1 MIIFS
6 EGIADEYL
14 VNSNVSKERIKLLE
28 RALRRIGHFDKSKPI
43 EITEYRTSNNILD
56 IIYSVKDLDNTTF
69 EFYNFGLD
77 YDPKSLTR
85 FEKNY
90 QVIMKKANSN
100 FIYKYNFKQYKS
112 IYTDFTEKL
121 RMIEVSQSLPNER
134 VVKLELPLFA
144 FPKVKVE
151 EQEKTYLFIYPNNKK
166 EINMFL
172 LENFDKLVENVR
184 NLKNLNVENLL
195 PLLPHQ
201 KQIDSIYIQLGT
213 NKLAQIE
220 FSKGIITRY
229 EINEATK
236 KTNVNLLDNITIKT
250 ESGLDGNKSI
260 STQTL
265 TEENYEK
272 ILKSD
277 YKRLFK
283 EL

>member
-6 EGIADEYL
+6 EGIADDYL
-14 VNSNVSKERIKLLE
+14 ENSNLSKERIKLLE
-28 RALRRIGHFDKSKPI
+28 RALRRIGHFDKNKPI

-56 IIYSVKDLDNTTF
+56 IIYSVKDLDNTIF
-69 EFYNFGLD
+69 KFYNFGLD
-77 YDPKSLTR
+77 HDPKSLTR

-90 QVIMKKANSN
+90 QVTMKKANSN

-112 IYTDFTEKL
+112 IYQDFTEKL
-121 RMIEVSQSLPNER
+121 RMIEVSQSLSDER

-144 FPKVKVE
+144 FPKIKIE
-151 EQEKTYLFIYPNNKK
+151 EKEKTYLFIYPNNKK

-195 PLLPHQ
+195 SILPRQ
-201 KQIDSIYIQLGT
+201 KQIGSIYIKLGT

-272 ILKSD
+272 ILKTD

>member
-6 EGIADEYL
+6 EGIADDYL

-43 EITEYRTSNNILD
+43 EITEYRNSNNILD

-112 IYTDFTEKL
+112 IYSDFTEKL

-144 FPKVKVE
+144 FPKVRVE

-236 KTNVNLLDNITIKT
+236 KTNVNLSDNITIKT
-250 ESGLDGNKSI
+250 ESGLNGNKSI

-265 TEENYEK
+265 TEENCEE

>member
-6 EGIADEYL
+6 EGIVDDYL

-77 YDPKSLTR
+77 HDPKSLTR

-112 IYTDFTEKL
+112 IYPDFTEKL

-144 FPKVKVE
+144 FPKVRVE

-172 LENFDKLVENVR
+172 LENFNKLVENVR

-201 KQIDSIYIQLGT
+201 KQISTIYIQLGKS
-213 NKLAQIE
+213 NLAQIE

-229 EINEATK
+229 EIKKLTK
-236 KTNVNLLDNITIKT
+236 KTTVKLSDDITVEV

-265 TEENYEK
+265 TEENYEE

>member
-6 EGIADEYL
+6 EGIADDYL

-43 EITEYRTSNNILD
+43 EITEYRNSNNILD

-112 IYTDFTEKL
+112 IYSDFTEKL

-144 FPKVKVE
+144 FPKVRVE

-265 TEENYEK
+265 TEENCEE

>member
-6 EGIADEYL
+6 EGIEDDYL
-14 VNSNVSKERIKLLE
+14 VNSNVSKERIRLLE

-77 YDPKSLTR
+77 HDPKSLTR

-112 IYTDFTEKL
+112 IYLDFTEKL

-172 LENFDKLVENVR
+172 LENFDKLVENVKK
-184 NLKNLNVENLL
+184 LKNLNVENLL

-220 FSKGIITRY
+220 FSKGIITDY

-265 TEENYEK
+265 TEENYEE

>member
-6 EGIADEYL
+6 EGIADDYL
-14 VNSNVSKERIKLLE
+14 ENSNLSKERIKLLE
-28 RALRRIGHFDKSKPI
+28 KALRRIGNFAKNKPI

-77 YDPKSLTR
+77 HDPKSLTR

-90 QVIMKKANSN
+90 QVTMKKATSN
-100 FIYKYNFKQYKS
+100 FIYKYNFKQYNS
-112 IYTDFTEKL
+112 INSDFTEKL
-121 RMIEVSQSLPNER
+121 RMIEVSQSLSDER

-144 FPKVKVE
+144 FSKIKIE
-151 EQEKTYLFIYPNNKK
+151 EKEKTYLFLYPNNKK
-166 EINMFL
+166 EDNMFL

-184 NLKNLNVENLL
+184 NLENINVENLL

-220 FSKGIITRY
+220 LSKGIITRY
-229 EINEATK
+229 EINEVSK
-236 KTNVNLLDNITIKT
+236 KTTVKLSNDITI
-250 ESGLDGNKSI
+250 EVERELDGNKSI

>member
-6 EGIADEYL
+6 EGIADDYL
-14 VNSNVSKERIKLLE
+14 VNSNVSKERIRLLE

-77 YDPKSLTR
+77 HDPKSLTR

-112 IYTDFTEKL
+112 IYSDFTEKL

-144 FPKVKVE
+144 FPNVKVE

-172 LENFDKLVENVR
+172 LENFDKLVENVKK
-184 NLKNLNVENLL
+184 LKNLNVENLL

-201 KQIDSIYIQLGT
+201 KQIDSIYIQLGK
-213 NKLAQIE
+213 NNLAQIE

-229 EINEATK
+229 EIKKLTK
-236 KTNVNLLDNITIKT
+236 KTTVKLSDDITVEV

-265 TEENYEK
+265 TEENYEE

>member
-1 MIIFS
+1 MLIFS

-77 YDPKSLTR
+77 HDPKSLTR

-172 LENFDKLVENVR
+172 LENFDKLE
-184 NLKNLNVENLL
+184 NLNVENLL

-201 KQIDSIYIQLGT
+201 KQISTIYIQLGK
-213 NKLAQIE
+213 NNLAQIE

-265 TEENYEK
+265 TEENYEE

>member
-6 EGIADEYL
+6 EGIADDYL
-14 VNSNVSKERIKLLE
+14 VNSNVSKERIRLLE

-77 YDPKSLTR
+77 HDPKSLTR

-112 IYTDFTEKL
+112 IYPDFTEKL

-144 FPKVKVE
+144 FPNVKVE

-172 LENFDKLVENVR
+172 LENFDKLVENVKK
-184 NLKNLNVENLL
+184 LKNLNVENLL

-201 KQIDSIYIQLGT
+201 KQISTIYIQLGK
-213 NKLAQIE
+213 NNLAQIE

>member
-77 YDPKSLTR
+77 HDPKSLTR

-172 LENFDKLVENVR
+172 LENFDKLVENVKK
-184 NLKNLNVENLL
+184 LKNLNVENLL

-201 KQIDSIYIQLGT
+201 KQISTIYIQLGK
-213 NKLAQIE
+213 NNLAQIE

>member
-77 YDPKSLTR
+77 HDPKSLTR

-172 LENFDKLVENVR
+172 LENFDKLVENVKKI
-184 NLKNLNVENLL
+184 KNLNVENLL

-201 KQIDSIYIQLGT
+201 KQISTIYIQLGK
-213 NKLAQIE
+213 NNLAQIE

>member
-6 EGIADEYL
+6 EGIEDDYL
-14 VNSNVSKERIKLLE
+14 VNSNVSKERIRLLE

-77 YDPKSLTR
+77 HDPKSLTR

-112 IYTDFTEKL
+112 IYPDFTEKL

-172 LENFDKLVENVR
+172 LENFDKLVENVKK
-184 NLKNLNVENLL
+184 LKNLNVENLL

-220 FSKGIITRY
+220 FSKGIITDY

>member
-6 EGIADEYL
+6 EGIADDYL

-77 YDPKSLTR
+77 HDPKSLTR

-112 IYTDFTEKL
+112 IYPDFTEKL

-134 VVKLELPLFA
+134 VVKLELPLFT

-172 LENFDKLVENVR
+172 LENFDKLVENVKK
-184 NLKNLNVENLL
+184 LKNLNVENLL

-260 STQTL
+260 YTQTL
-265 TEENYEK
+265 TEENYEE

>member
-201 KQIDSIYIQLGT
+201 KQISTIYIQLGK
-213 NKLAQIE
+213 NNLAQIE

>member
-6 EGIADEYL
+6 EGIADDYL
-14 VNSNVSKERIKLLE
+14 ENSNLSKERIKLLE
-28 RALRRIGHFDKSKPI
+28 RALRRIGHFDKNKPI
-43 EITEYRTSNNILD
+43 EITEYRTSGNILN
-56 IIYSVKDLDNTTF
+56 IIYSVKDLDNTIF
-69 EFYNFGLD
+69 KFYNFGL
-77 YDPKSLTR
+77 YHDPKSLTR

-90 QVIMKKANSN
+90 QVTMKKTTSN
-100 FIYKYNFKQYKS
+100 FIYKYNFKQYNS
-112 IYTDFTEKL
+112 INSDFTEKL
-121 RMIEVSQSLPNER
+121 RMIEVSQSLSDER

-144 FPKVKVE
+144 FSKIKIE
-151 EQEKTYLFIYPNNKK
+151 EKEKTYLFLYPNNKK
-166 EINMFL
+166 EDNMFL

-184 NLKNLNVENLL
+184 NLENINVENLL

-220 FSKGIITRY
+220 LSKGIITRY
-229 EINEATK
+229 EINEASK
-236 KTNVNLLDNITIKT
+236 KTTVKLSNDITI
-250 ESGLDGNKSI
+250 EVERELDGNKSI
-260 STQTL
+260 SIQTL
-265 TEENYEK
+265 TEENCEE

>member
-1 MIIFS
+1 MLIFS

-77 YDPKSLTR
+77 HDPKSLTR

-172 LENFDKLVENVR
+172 LENFDKLVENVKK
-184 NLKNLNVENLL
+184 LKNLNVENLL

-201 KQIDSIYIQLGT
+201 KQISTIYIQLGK
-213 NKLAQIE
+213 NNLAQIE

-265 TEENYEK
+265 TEENYEE

>member
-6 EGIADEYL
+6 EGIADDYL

-28 RALRRIGHFDKSKPI
+28 RALRRIGNFAKNKPI

-77 YDPKSLTR
+77 HDLKSLTR

-112 IYTDFTEKL
+112 IYPDFTEKL
-121 RMIEVSQSLPNER
+121 RMIEVSQSLSDER

-144 FPKVKVE
+144 FSKIKIE
-151 EQEKTYLFIYPNNKK
+151 EKEKTYLFLYPNNKK
-166 EINMFL
+166 EDNMFF

-184 NLKNLNVENLL
+184 NLENINVENLL

-220 FSKGIITRY
+220 LSKGIITRY
-229 EINEATK
+229 EINEVSK
-236 KTNVNLLDNITIKT
+236 KTTVKLSNDITI
-250 ESGLDGNKSI
+250 EVERELDGNKSI

>member
-6 EGIADEYL
+6 EGIEDDYL
-14 VNSNVSKERIKLLE
+14 VNSNVSKERIRLLE

-77 YDPKSLTR
+77 HDPKSLTR

-112 IYTDFTEKL
+112 IYPDFTEKL

-144 FPKVKVE
+144 FPNVKVE

-172 LENFDKLVENVR
+172 LENFDKLVENVKK
-184 NLKNLNVENLL
+184 LKNLNVENLL

-201 KQIDSIYIQLGT
+201 KQIDSIYIQLGK
-213 NKLAQIE
+213 NNLAQIE

-229 EINEATK
+229 E
-236 KTNVNLLDNITIKT
+236 
-250 ESGLDGNKSI
+250 
-260 STQTL
+260 
-265 TEENYEK
+265 
-272 ILKSD
+272 
-277 YKRLFK
+277 
-283 EL
+283 

>member
-6 EGIADEYL
+6 EGIADDYL

-43 EITEYRTSNNILD
+43 EITEYRNSNNILD

-90 QVIMKKANSN
+90 QVTMKKATSN
-100 FIYKYNFKQYKS
+100 FIYKYNFKQYNS
-112 IYTDFTEKL
+112 INSDFTEKL
-121 RMIEVSQSLPNER
+121 RMIEVSQSLSDER

-144 FPKVKVE
+144 FSKVKIE
-151 EQEKTYLFIYPNNKK
+151 EKEKTYLFLYPNNKK
-166 EINMFL
+166 EDNMFL

-184 NLKNLNVENLL
+184 NLENINVENLL

-236 KTNVNLLDNITIKT
+236 KTNVNLSDNITIKT
-250 ESGLDGNKSI
+250 ESGLNGNKSI

-265 TEENYEK
+265 TEENCEE

>member
-6 EGIADEYL
+6 EGIEDDYL
-14 VNSNVSKERIKLLE
+14 VNSNVSKERIRLLE

-77 YDPKSLTR
+77 HDPKSLTR

-112 IYTDFTEKL
+112 IYPDFTEKL

-134 VVKLELPLFA
+134 VVKLELPLLA

-172 LENFDKLVENVR
+172 LENFDKLVENVKK
-184 NLKNLNVENLL
+184 LKNLNVENLL

-201 KQIDSIYIQLGT
+201 KQIGSIYIKLGT

>member
-6 EGIADEYL
+6 EGIADDYL

-77 YDPKSLTR
+77 HDPKSLTR

-112 IYTDFTEKL
+112 IYPDFTEKL

-184 NLKNLNVENLL
+184 NLKNLNIENLL

-201 KQIDSIYIQLGT
+201 K
-213 NKLAQIE
+213 
-220 FSKGIITRY
+220 
-229 EINEATK
+229 
-236 KTNVNLLDNITIKT
+236 
-250 ESGLDGNKSI
+250 
-260 STQTL
+260 
-265 TEENYEK
+265 
-272 ILKSD
+272 
-277 YKRLFK
+277 
-283 EL
+283 

>member
-1 MIIFS
+1 MLIFS

-77 YDPKSLTR
+77 HDPKSLTR

-134 VVKLELPLFA
+134 VVKLELLLFA

-172 LENFDKLVENVR
+172 LENFDKLVENVKK
-184 NLKNLNVENLL
+184 LKNLNVENLL

-201 KQIDSIYIQLGT
+201 KQISTIYIQLGK
-213 NKLAQIE
+213 NNLAQIE

-265 TEENYEK
+265 TEENYEE

>member
-77 YDPKSLTR
+77 HDPKSLTR

-112 IYTDFTEKL
+112 IYPDFTEKL

-144 FPKVKVE
+144 FPKVRVE

-236 KTNVNLLDNITIKT
+236 KTNVNLSDNITIKT
-250 ESGLDGNKSI
+250 ESGLNGNKSI

-265 TEENYEK
+265 TEENYEE

>member
-6 EGIADEYL
+6 EGIEDDYL
-14 VNSNVSKERIKLLE
+14 VNSNVSKERIRLLE

-77 YDPKSLTR
+77 HDPKSLTR

-112 IYTDFTEKL
+112 IYPDFTEKL

-172 LENFDKLVENVR
+172 LENFDKLVENVKK
-184 NLKNLNVENLL
+184 LKNLNVENLL
-195 PLLPHQ
+195 PLLPNQ
-201 KQIDSIYIQLGT
+201 KQIDSIYIQLGK
-213 NKLAQIE
+213 NNLAQIE

-229 EINEATK
+229 EIKKLTK
-236 KTNVNLLDNITIKT
+236 KTTVKLSDDITVEV

-265 TEENYEK
+265 TEENYEE

>member
-6 EGIADEYL
+6 EGIADDYL
-14 VNSNVSKERIKLLE
+14 MNSNVSKERIKLLE

-77 YDPKSLTR
+77 HDPKSLTR

-112 IYTDFTEKL
+112 IYQDFTEKL

-172 LENFDKLVENVR
+172 LENFDKLVENVKK
-184 NLKNLNVENLL
+184 LKNLNVENLL

-220 FSKGIITRY
+220 FSKGIITDY

-265 TEENYEK
+265 TEENYEE

>member
-6 EGIADEYL
+6 EGIADDYL
-14 VNSNVSKERIKLLE
+14 VNSNVSKERIRLLE

-77 YDPKSLTR
+77 HDPKSLTR

-112 IYTDFTEKL
+112 IYPDFTEKL

-172 LENFDKLVENVR
+172 LENFDKLVENVKK
-184 NLKNLNVENLL
+184 LKNLNVENLL

-220 FSKGIITRY
+220 FSKGIITDY

-265 TEENYEK
+265 TEENYEE

>member
-77 YDPKSLTR
+77 HDPKSLTR

-172 LENFDKLVENVR
+172 LENFDKLVENVKK
-184 NLKNLNVENLL
+184 LKNLNVENLL

-201 KQIDSIYIQLGT
+201 KQISTIYIQLGK
-213 NKLAQIE
+213 NNLAQIE

-260 STQTL
+260 YTQTL
-265 TEENYEK
+265 TEENYEE

>member
-6 EGIADEYL
+6 EGIADDYL
-14 VNSNVSKERIKLLE
+14 EDSNLSKERIKLLE
-28 RALRRIGHFDKSKPI
+28 RALRRIGHFDKNKPI
-43 EITEYRTSNNILD
+43 EITEYRTSGNILN
-56 IIYSVKDLDNTTF
+56 IIYSVKDLDNTIF

-77 YDPKSLTR
+77 HDPKSLTR

-112 IYTDFTEKL
+112 IYQDFTEKL

-172 LENFDKLVENVR
+172 LENFDKLVENVKK
-184 NLKNLNVENLL
+184 LKNLNVENLL

-265 TEENYEK
+265 TEENYEE

>member
-6 EGIADEYL
+6 EGIADDYL
-14 VNSNVSKERIKLLE
+14 VNSNVSKERIRLLE

-77 YDPKSLTR
+77 HDPKSLTR

-112 IYTDFTEKL
+112 IYPDFTEKL

-144 FPKVKVE
+144 FPNVKVE

-172 LENFDKLVENVR
+172 LENFDKLVENVKK
-184 NLKNLNVENLL
+184 LKNLNVENLL

-201 KQIDSIYIQLGT
+201 KQIDSIYIQLGK
-213 NKLAQIE
+213 NNLAQIE

-229 EINEATK
+229 EIKKLTK
-236 KTNVNLLDNITIKT
+236 KTTVKLSDDITVEV

-265 TEENYEK
+265 TEENYEE

>member
-6 EGIADEYL
+6 EGIEDDYL
-14 VNSNVSKERIKLLE
+14 VNSNVSKERIRLLE

-77 YDPKSLTR
+77 HDPKSLTR

-112 IYTDFTEKL
+112 IYPDFTEKL

-172 LENFDKLVENVR
+172 LENFDKLVENVKK
-184 NLKNLNVENLL
+184 LKNLNVENLL

-220 FSKGIITRY
+220 FSKGIITDY

-265 TEENYEK
+265 TEENYEE

>member
-250 ESGLDGNKSI
+250 ESGLNGNKSI

-265 TEENYEK
+265 TEENCEE